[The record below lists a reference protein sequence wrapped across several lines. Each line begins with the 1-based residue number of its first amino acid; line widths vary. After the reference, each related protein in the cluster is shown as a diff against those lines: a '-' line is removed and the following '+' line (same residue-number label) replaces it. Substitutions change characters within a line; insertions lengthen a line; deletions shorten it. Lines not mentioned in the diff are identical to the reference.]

1 MFTLVVGT
9 GYTGRRVLES
19 LPQASSAG
27 LNRSPIESTHTVM
40 QYDLDDDADLPLE
53 LPDDYAVVYTV
64 PPNPDKSGYSGFLNR
79 LSPLPKRFIYI
90 STTGI
95 YGDRGGA
102 IVTEATRPRPESD
115 RARRRAAAERVLLEW
130 AAFNG
135 SSLVLLRVPGIY
147 GPGRLYLE
155 RIEQGT
161 PILREEDANPGNR
174 IHVDDLARCCL
185 AALQEDVPA
194 GIYNVGDGDKRS
206 TTWFIREVARQ
217 AGLPAPPVISLA
229 QAKQEFSATRL
240 SFLVESRRVDTT
252 KMREVLGVI
261 PTYSNPEQGISAS
274 LTDD

>member
-1 MFTLVVGT
+1 
-9 GYTGRRVLES
+9 
-19 LPQASSAG
+19 
-27 LNRSPIESTHTVM
+27 
-40 QYDLDDDADLPLE
+40 
-53 LPDDYAVVYTV
+53 
-64 PPNPDKSGYSGFLNR
+64 
-79 LSPLPKRFIYI
+79 
-90 STTGI
+90 
-95 YGDRGGA
+95 
-102 IVTEATRPRPESD
+102 
-115 RARRRAAAERVLLEW
+115 LLEW

-206 TTWFIREVARQ
+206 TTWFIREIARQ